1 MSSPTYRS
9 GNSSGRAS
17 VPSGPPAYR
26 SSGRAQIP
34 PRGTGRGSV
43 PPQGPGRGSVPPQGP
58 GGGSFP
64 PQGPGGAPYRRR
76 IRPRWG
82 RIALAAVLALL
93 LLGGLG
99 AGGAFLY
106 YRNLDSGL
114 QRTDAFSKVA
124 GQRPVNAVTGAQNI
138 LLLGSDSRDPEN
150 KAKPG
155 QWRTDTMILMHVS
168 ADHRKAYLI
177 SIPRDLYVHIPKSPT
192 NPDFGDTNAKINAA
206 FAWGGVPL
214 AVQTIEGYGDVHI
227 DHVVL
232 VDFGGFQQVTDA
244 LGGVDMNIEQDIT
257 SIHQPFR
264 HFKAGQQHLDGA
276 EALDY
281 VRQRYQFADGDF
293 ARMRHQQ
300 QFMKALLDKA
310 TSSGTL
316 SNPFKLNAFLTSVT
330 KAMTVDNDFSL
341 AGTGLQFRNMSSK
354 DLTFMTNPNL
364 GSGMRNGESV
374 VVSDKAKA
382 LSLYDAVAKD
392 KVGDWIAQNG
402 SSAAKPGQ

>member
-1 MSSPTYRS
+1 
-9 GNSSGRAS
+9 
-17 VPSGPPAYR
+17 V
-26 SSGRAQIP
+26 
-34 PRGTGRGSV
+34 
-43 PPQGPGRGSVPPQGP
+43 
-58 GGGSFP
+58 
-64 PQGPGGAPYRRR
+64 
-76 IRPRWG
+76 
-82 RIALAAVLALL
+82 AVLALL
-93 LLGGLG
+93 LVAGVA
-99 AGGAFLY
+99 AGGGFLY

-114 QRTDAFSKVA
+114 QRTDAFSKVG
-124 GQRPVNAVTGAQNI
+124 GQRPVNAVAGAENI

-155 QWRTDTMILMHVS
+155 QWRTDTMILMHVD
-168 ADHRKAYLI
+168 AGHQKAYLI

-192 NPDFGDTNAKINAA
+192 NPNFGNTNSKINAA

-214 AVQTIEGYGDVHI
+214 AVQTLEDYTGAHI

-244 LGGVDMNIEQDIT
+244 LGGVDLNVEQDIK
-257 SIHQPFR
+257 SIHAPFR
-264 HFKAGQQHLDGA
+264 HFSKGVNHLNGA

-310 TSSGTL
+310 TSTGTMT
-316 SNPFKLNAFLTSVT
+316 NPFKLDAFLTSVT

-341 AGTGLQFRNMSSK
+341 AGTALQFRNMSSK
-354 DLTFMTNPNL
+354 DMTFLTSPNV
-364 GSGMRNGESV
+364 GSETRNGESV

-382 LSLYDAVAKD
+382 LSLYDAVAND
-392 KVGDWIAQNG
+392 KMAGWVAQNG
-402 SSAAKPGQ
+402 PATKPGQ